1 MEILSFIAL
10 ILLSL
15 VGYSAGVT
23 IITGRASVPK
33 PHITDLGFI
42 VFIWGAAVYSRSIV
56 DLNKWLLILCWLVL
70 GSGIG
75 MLSVLLIKRF
85 GKPALQEKKADTF
98 QIKGNVWKRWKN
110 FSLRMGSF
118 QSRIVLSLFFL
129 VFVFPFA
136 LITKIFINPLKLKE
150 KKSASY
156 WDPKQEAH
164 RDIDEYRR
172 QF

>member
-1 MEILSFIAL
+1 MEILSFIVL

-23 IITGRASVPK
+23 IITGRASAPK
-33 PHITDLGFI
+33 PRLIDLGLI
-42 VFIWGAAVYSRSIV
+42 VFIWVAAVYSRSII
-56 DLNKWLLILCWLVL
+56 DLNKWLLILFWLVL
-70 GSGIG
+70 GSGVG
-75 MLSVLLIKRF
+75 MLSALLIKKF
-85 GKPALQEKKADTF
+85 GKPALQGEKADTF
-98 QIKGNVWKRWKN
+98 QIKGNIWNQWKD

-118 QSRIVLSLFFL
+118 QSRIVLSLFFF

-136 LITKIFINPLKLKE
+136 LITKIFIDPLKLKE
-150 KKSASY
+150 KKSVSY

-164 RDIDEYRR
+164 RDIDEFRR

>member
-1 MEILSFIAL
+1 
-10 ILLSL
+10 
-15 VGYSAGVT
+15 
-23 IITGRASVPK
+23 
-33 PHITDLGFI
+33 
-42 VFIWGAAVYSRSIV
+42 
-56 DLNKWLLILCWLVL
+56 LVL
-70 GSGIG
+70 GSGVG
-75 MLSVLLIKRF
+75 MLSALLIKKF
-85 GKPALQEKKADTF
+85 GKPALQGENADMF
-98 QIKGNVWKRWKN
+98 QIKGNVWKQWKN

-136 LITKIFINPLKLKE
+136 LITKIFIDPLKLKE
-150 KKSASY
+150 KKYASF

>member
-15 VGYSAGVT
+15 VGYSAGAV
-23 IITGRASVPK
+23 IIAGNASSLK
-33 PHITDLGFI
+33 SHLLDLGFI
-42 VFIWGAAVYSRSIV
+42 VLIWGGAIYSRIFT
-56 DLNKWLLILCWLVL
+56 DLNKWILVLCWLIL
-70 GSGIG
+70 GIGLG
-75 MLSVLLIKRF
+75 MLSVFLLKHFKKLDIE
-85 GKPALQEKKADTF
+85 EKKEDEF
-98 QIKGNVWKRWKN
+98 QVKGNLWKKWKN

-136 LITKIFINPLKLKE
+136 LITKIFINPLRLNE
-150 KKSASY
+150 KKFTSY
-156 WDPKQEAH
+156 WDSKKEIS
-164 RDIDEYRR
+164 RNIDDFRR